1 METKDTG
8 KKSSER
14 MTRTQ
19 KVIVILTA
27 AILTIILIA
36 VATTRYMGSPGV
48 YPIEADQ
55 GTSSSEENAVPSEKD
70 TSYSQNDTANS
81 EKGTSD
87 SDSTGIGG
95 TEAVI
100 PAIIIVIPAAM
111 DKTHRPKPE
120 MVISIP
126 VRIRTTQGQ
135 IRHQARIRKS
145 RMMIQEAVKMIP
157 HQAEFPPEML

>member
-1 METKDTG
+1 MKQTKEHLPRRRMPFPP
-8 KKSSER
+8 KK
-14 MTRTQ
+14 
-19 KVIVILTA
+19 IPLTPKM
-27 AILTIILIA
+27 IPLTPKKEHLI
-36 VATTRYMGSPGV
+36 P
-48 YPIEADQ
+48 
-55 GTSSSEENAVPSEKD
+55 
-70 TSYSQNDTANS
+70 TARVS
-81 EKGTSD
+81 AE
-87 SDSTGIGG
+87 